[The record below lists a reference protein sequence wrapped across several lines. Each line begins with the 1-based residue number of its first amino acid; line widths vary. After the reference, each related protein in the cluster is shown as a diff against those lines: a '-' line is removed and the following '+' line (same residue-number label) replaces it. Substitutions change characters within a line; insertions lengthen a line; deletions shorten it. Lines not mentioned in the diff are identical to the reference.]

1 MATTSTVVGGPGGT
15 PFYFDG
21 RANGAFLQKI
31 GVAVGARQIKAVRAE
46 LSDGRMKTFGD
57 AKGNTFSEFTF
68 DNGEHITKLSLW
80 KNSAGTHLG
89 AIKLSTSSRQEFYA
103 HMTNSPMGSEVPID
117 VGSGVCLGLEG
128 RSDTDI
134 NAMGFVFI
142 NAIKSAV
149 LTNITYPNLDSYTPQ
164 IIKVDVQSDRHFNPT
179 DVPLD
184 QKCTYSKCVTE
195 TAKWST
201 TSKIETVV
209 SMKISAAMV
218 EVNGENQLVPGD
230 THIYPISHSEV
241 RTKSDE
247 VSVTIP
253 PENTKTVEFSV
264 DKEVITDLDFK
275 AVVKISCQN
284 GKELTFNSTGNYN
297 GVAYSGV
304 HRKIT

>member
-1 MATTSTVVGGPGGT
+1 MATTCTVVGGPGGT

-31 GVAVGARQIKAVRAE
+31 GVAVDSSQIKAVRAE
-46 LSDGRMKTFGD
+46 LTDGRMKTFGE
-57 AKGNTFSEFTF
+57 ARGNTFSEFTF
-68 DNGEHITKLSLW
+68 KHGERITKLSLW
-80 KNSAGTHLG
+80 GNDKGTCLG
-89 AIKLSTSSRQEFYA
+89 AFKFFTSSGQEFYV
-103 HMTNSPMGSEVPID
+103 HIPNSSMGSEVPID
-117 VGSGVCLGLEG
+117 VGSGVCLGLQG
-128 RSDTDI
+128 SSGTDI
-134 NAMGFVFI
+134 NAMGFLFI
-142 NAIKSAV
+142 TAIDSAV
-149 LTNITYPNLDSYTPQ
+149 IFDTIYPNLPSYTPQ
-164 IIKVDVQSDRHFNPT
+164 ITKVDVQSDRHFNPT
-179 DVPLD
+179 EVPLD

-275 AVVKISCQN
+275 AMVKISCQN
-284 GKELTFNSTGNYN
+284 GKELTFHSTGNYN